1 MVMIPVQCGRG
12 GWVNSR
18 STLAKAM
25 AIVGVA
31 VMLSL
36 AACSSKKP
44 APING
49 GENNPGGSQLG
60 ENGVGKGGGN
70 SLEDWKNGKFGAQGP
85 LSDIHFAY
93 NEYTIQE
100 QDGSVLKSNA
110 SWLQAH
116 PQTRVQVEGHCDER
130 GSEEYNIALV
140 AEPARSL
147 CGKRI
152 RIRSVRKTN
161 WPIGAAAVFAA
172 AVALAG
178 CAEQGD
184 VQQLNQNEFTL
195 RGMIASDRQQ
205 INSLKQQI
213 QRQNDQIEELKHGA
227 AGAGG
232 NASSM
237 NDRVASLE
245 AEVKALQA
253 GMAATPGAPADSV
266 GEAPAPAIA
275 PPGGP
280 VAPATPAAIPPTWP
294 NELDQEIADAKTSS
308 EPGVKIYREG
318 LDAMK
323 AGKYPLAVTRFTKLQ
338 HAYPKSALSEP
349 AEYFAANALF
359 ETGGYD

>member
-1 MVMIPVQCGRG
+1 M
-12 GWVNSR
+12 
-18 STLAKAM
+18 
-25 AIVGVA
+25 
-31 VMLSL
+31 
-36 AACSSKKP
+36 
-44 APING
+44 
-49 GENNPGGSQLG
+49 
-60 ENGVGKGGGN
+60 
-70 SLEDWKNGKFGAQGP
+70 
-85 LSDIHFAY
+85 
-93 NEYTIQE
+93 
-100 QDGSVLKSNA
+100 
-110 SWLQAH
+110 
-116 PQTRVQVEGHCDER
+116 
-130 GSEEYNIALV
+130 
-140 AEPARSL
+140 
-147 CGKRI
+147 
-152 RIRSVRKTN
+152 RKTN

-232 NASSM
+232 NASSV

-253 GMAATPGAPADSV
+253 GMAATPGAIPPPGAPADSV
-266 GEAPAPAIA
+266 GEAPAPAEA

-294 NELDQEIADAKTSS
+294 IELDQEIADAKTSS

-323 AGKYPLAVTRFTKLQ
+323 AAKYPLAVTRFTKLQ

-359 ETGGYD
+359 ETGGYDQAILQFNDLVMRFPKGKYAGAALLREAQAFVKLNDRIDARLTLQKLVADHAGTPEADAANTMMKDLASD